1 MGISKAGLISV
12 EYKAVFDATRDAAFV
27 LDEKGKILDAN
38 RVAIKRYGYS
48 LEELTELNVV
58 DLATPELMRKVP
70 SKLKLA
76 MSSGGVFEWRH
87 QCKDGRELP
96 VEIYSH
102 PLILH
107 GRKVILSRV
116 RDISQRTNLEDEL
129 QNKNHFLERIL
140 DTEPGTV
147 YIFDL
152 AGQHNVYVN
161 KHWLGAYGYTA
172 EETQAMGADLIK
184 IFHPDDLPVI
194 SAHHESWRDAA
205 ENETRTIEYR
215 IRDKQGNWHWLSSR
229 EKPFTRDAE
238 GKISQILGIA
248 NDFTEHKYAE
258 DELNRANR
266 QHIMMLE
273 SMTDGFVEL
282 DKGWCYRYLNK
293 RAADFYGREQN
304 SLIGKH
310 IWTEFP
316 EGVGQPFHLNYVT
329 AMLEQRVICF
339 EEYYAPWNRWFENRV
354 YPSEDGLIILFQ
366 DITERKRA
374 DILMHGQRRVLE
386 MIATDAPLAET
397 LEVLIHLVEEQ
408 SPGLLG
414 SILLLDAD
422 GVHVRHGAAPNLP
435 TVFVEAIDGQPI
447 GPQAGSCGTA
457 AYRKQ
462 AVYVEDISSDPLW
475 KNYKAAALPH
485 GLRACWS
492 TPIFDAQGAVL
503 GTFAMYYRQ
512 PGLPTPEHLQLV
524 DLVTHVASIA
534 IVCHRSDMVMRE
546 SEAKYRSIIDAS
558 PVAMAINEEHQ
569 KVTLLNPK
577 FTQTF
582 GYTLADIP
590 TLAEWWLLA
599 YPDADYRQR
608 VRQEWK
614 AAVEKAQRNVS
625 DFDPLEYKVTCKDG
639 SVRDIRFSMAP
650 LGSAT
655 LVILY
660 DLTEFR
666 LAEKALDSSEGRLA
680 KAQKMAHV
688 GFMDWDF
695 KTKTAYCSEVVCKM
709 LGIAGNARTVPEED
723 VWSRVHPDDVVY
735 AKKNL
740 ELALQGVKPYRIDHR
755 FKHKDGTVIWV
766 HAQADIALD
775 AKGQAEGF
783 LGTLIDITERKLAEE
798 TLRENEAM
806 LAKAEQVAHVGHWSL
821 EVANG
826 FIKWSEELWHIF
838 GRDAT
843 LDKLTYE
850 SLLSWLRPDF
860 RAYNDDLMQR
870 MLALKPG
877 DAMLDFGYCLLRPDG
892 TERWVEGV
900 LETTFDDNGKPLRF
914 FGTVQ
919 DITARKEAEDRLQ
932 RLTQLYAALSQ
943 CNQAIVRCNNVT
955 ELFPHICSDAVTFGG
970 MKMAWI
976 GMLDEATGLVNS
988 VATFGEGVDY
998 LDGLEITVDGNISS
1012 GRGPTGTAIRENR
1025 PIWCQDY
1032 MQDPT
1037 TSHWHE
1043 RARVYGWGA
1052 SASLPLHC
1060 NGVVI
1065 GAFTLY
1071 TEVVNAFDESA
1082 QNLLVEM
1089 AVDISFALDRFAKE
1103 AERKRAV
1110 VALQKSEEHLRTIIA
1125 TEPECV
1131 KVVGKNGALLEMN
1144 AAGLAMLEAESLEQA
1159 REKLL
1164 LDYIVPEYR
1173 EAFRA
1178 LHKHVMNGGN
1188 DALEFEVVGLH
1199 GTRRWL
1205 STTAAPLRE
1214 ANGEISSLLGIT
1226 RDITQRK
1233 EAEKRINYLANFD
1246 ALTGMPNRAQLD
1258 AHIKYALSL
1267 AKRTNGQLA
1276 VMFIDI
1282 DHFKDINDTLGHSIG
1297 DAVLIVIAQRLQL
1310 MLREQDTASR
1320 LGGDEFMLILPGA
1333 DALGVAQV
1341 AQKLLEVIAQ
1351 PCQSERYDLVVTASI
1366 GIALYPTDGVD
1377 LDTLSR
1383 SADTAMYQA
1392 KRSGRNSYR
1401 FFTAEMQAA
1410 ANRNMDLVSA
1420 LRKALERDQ
1429 LHVHYQPQVSL
1440 RDGRIIGAEALLRW
1454 RHPELGNI
1462 SPAEFIPI
1470 AEDSG
1475 LILTIGEWVMRSA
1488 VQQLKAWIA
1497 SGHNPFVIAVNLSAV
1512 QFRHPSL
1519 LDMVGRILE
1528 EADLPPQ
1535 YLELELT
1542 EGVAMH
1548 DPEGAVE
1555 VMNKLHE
1562 RGVRMSIDDFG
1573 TGYSSLNYLKKF
1585 KVYKLKIDQSF
1596 VRDINTD
1603 PEDRA
1608 IVSAIIS
1615 MSRSL
1620 NLQTIAEGVETVE
1633 QMELLREQGCDEYQ
1647 GYFFSKPLSVEDFEA
1662 FITARKS

>member
-12 EYKAVFDATRDAAFV
+12 EYKAIFDASGDAAFI
-27 LDEKGKILDAN
+27 LDETGHILDAN

-48 LEELTELNVV
+48 LEEFTRLTAAELAPP
-58 DLATPELMRKVP
+58 DLKRKVM
-70 SKLKLA
+70 SKINQA
-76 MSSGGVFEWRH
+76 ITSGGVFEWRH
-87 QCKDGRELP
+87 KCKDGRELP
-96 VEIYSH
+96 VEIYTH
-102 PLILH
+102 PLVLH

-116 RDISQRTNLEDEL
+116 RDISKRKKLEIEL
-129 QNKNHFLERIL
+129 QNKNHFLEHIL

-161 KHWLGAYGYTA
+161 KHWLAAYGYSA

-184 IFHPDDLPVI
+184 IFHPDDLPEI
-194 SAHHESWRDAA
+194 NAHHEAWREASD
-205 ENETRTIEYR
+205 EETRTIEYR
-215 IRDKQGNWHWLSSR
+215 IRDKQGNWQWLSSL
-229 EKPFTRDAE
+229 EKPFNRNSD
-238 GKISQILGIA
+238 GSVSQILGIA
-248 NDFTEHKYAE
+248 HDVTELKNIVQERDKAQ
-258 DELNRANR
+258 RA
-266 QHIMMLE
+266 HLMMLE

-282 DKGWCYRYLNK
+282 DKNWCYRYLNK
-293 RAADFYGREQN
+293 KAADFFGREQQ

-316 EGVGQPFHLNYVT
+316 EGVGQPFHLNYVK
-329 AMLEQRVICF
+329 AMVEQRVICF

-354 YPSEDGLIILFQ
+354 YPSADGLIILFQ
-366 DITERKRA
+366 EITERKRA
-374 DILMHGQRRVLE
+374 EILLGGQSRVLE
-386 MIATDAPLAET
+386 LIAIGTPLPET
-397 LEVLIHLVEEQ
+397 LDALIRLVEEQ
-408 SPGLLG
+408 SPGMLG

-422 GVHVRHGAAPNLP
+422 GIHVRHGAAPNLP
-435 TVFVEAIDGQPI
+435 AAFVAAIDGQPI
-447 GPQAGSCGTA
+447 GLQAGSCGTA
-457 AYRKQ
+457 AFRKQ
-462 AVYVEDISSDPLW
+462 AVYVEDIGSDPLW
-475 KNYKAAALPH
+475 EKYKAAALQH
-485 GLRACWS
+485 GLHACWS
-492 TPIFDAQGAVL
+492 TPIIDAQGAVL

-512 PGLPTPEHLQLV
+512 PGLPSPEHIQLI

-534 IVCHRSDMVMRE
+534 IVCHRTDMVMRE

-569 KVTLLNPK
+569 KVTLLNSK
-577 FTQTF
+577 FIQTF

-590 TLAEWWLLA
+590 TLAEWWVLA
-599 YPDADYRQR
+599 YPDAEYRQR

-614 AAVEKAQRNVS
+614 AAVEKAQHNVNE
-625 DFDPLEYKVTCKDG
+625 FEPLEYRVACKDG

-660 DLTEFR
+660 DLTEYR
-666 LAEKALDSSEGRLA
+666 LAERALRNSEGRLA
-680 KAQKMAHV
+680 KAQTMAHV

-695 KTKTAYCSEVVCKM
+695 KTKTVFCSEVACKM
-709 LGIAGNARTVPEED
+709 LGIAGNARLVPEDD
-723 VWSRVHPDDVVY
+723 VWGSVHPDDVVN
-735 AKKNL
+735 ANKSL
-740 ELALQGVKPYRIDHR
+740 ELALQGVKPYRFDHR
-755 FKHKDGTVIWV
+755 FKHADGTVIWV

-775 AKGQAEGF
+775 ADGHAEGF
-783 LGTLIDITERKLAEE
+783 LETLIDITERKLAEE

-806 LAKAEQVAHVGHWSL
+806 LAKAEQVAHIGHCTF
-821 EVANG
+821 EVASS
-826 FIKWSEELWHIF
+826 FIHWSEELWHIF
-838 GRDAT
+838 GRDAASF
-843 LDKLTYE
+843 KLTYD
-850 SLLSWLRPDF
+850 SMLSWLRPDF
-860 RAYNDDLMQR
+860 RAYHNVLMQR
-870 MLALKPG
+870 MLDLKPG
-877 DAMLDFGYCLLRPDG
+877 DAMPDFGYCLLRPDG

-900 LETTFDDNGKPLRF
+900 LETTFDDNGKPKLF

-919 DITARKEAEDRLQ
+919 DITARKEGEDRLQ

-943 CNQAIVRCNNVT
+943 CNQAIVRCNNVA
-955 ELFPHICSDAVTFGG
+955 ELFPHICNDAVTFGG

-976 GMLDEATGLVNS
+976 GMLDEATRQVKP
-988 VATFGEGVDY
+988 VATFGDGVAY
-998 LDGLEITVDGNISS
+998 LDGLEISVDSNIPA
-1012 GRGPTGTAIRENR
+1012 GRGPTGTAIREDR
-1025 PIWCQDY
+1025 PIWCQDF
-1032 MQDPT
+1032 MHDPKT
-1037 TSHWHE
+1037 AHWHE
-1043 RARVYGWGA
+1043 QARRYGWGA

-1071 TEVVNAFDESA
+1071 AGVANAFDESA

-1089 AVDISFALDRFAKE
+1089 ALDISFALDRFARE
-1103 AERKRAV
+1103 AERKQAV
-1110 VALQKSEEHLRTIIA
+1110 EALRKSEEHLRTIID

-1131 KVVGKNGALLEMN
+1131 KVVGKSGTLLEMN
-1144 AAGLAMLEAESLEQA
+1144 AAGLAMLEAATFEQA
-1159 REKLL
+1159 REKKL
-1164 LDYIVPEYR
+1164 LDYILPEYR

-1178 LHKHVMNGGN
+1178 LHQHVMGGGN
-1188 DALEFEVVGLH
+1188 GALEFEVMGLH

-1226 RDITQRK
+1226 RDITQHK
-1233 EAEKRINYLANFD
+1233 EAEQRINYLANFD

-1276 VMFIDI
+1276 VLFIDI

-1297 DAVLIVIAQRLQL
+1297 DAVLIEIAKRLQQI
-1310 MLREQDTASR
+1310 LREQDTASR
-1320 LGGDEFMLILPGA
+1320 LGGDEFILILPGA

-1351 PCQSERYDLVVTASI
+1351 PCQSDRYDLVVTASI

-1392 KRSGRNSYR
+1392 KRTGRNSYR

-1420 LRKALERDQ
+1420 LRKALERNQ

-1475 LILTIGEWVMRSA
+1475 LILTIGEWVMRTA
-1488 VQQLKAWIA
+1488 VQQLKAWLA
-1497 SGHNPFVIAVNLSAV
+1497 SGQAPFVIAVNLSAV

-1519 LDMVGRILE
+1519 LEMVGRILE
-1528 EADLPPQ
+1528 EAGLPPQ

-1548 DPEGAVE
+1548 DPDGAVA

-1596 VRDINTD
+1596 VRDINSD

-1620 NLQTIAEGVETVE
+1620 NLQTIAEGVETEE
-1633 QMELLREQGCDEYQ
+1633 QMALLREQGCDEYQ
-1647 GYFFSKPLSVEDFEA
+1647 GYYFSKPLSVEDFESLMSN
-1662 FITARKS
+1662 RKP